1 MNIGINLYSQIYKRI
16 NLKQIESPTWS
27 DKDMDKYF
35 MGEIDLP
42 GNTVS
47 KRLIKADNLSD
58 AHEKIEKC
66 VQRRIQD
73 HDKYKIRYGDRP
85 IGSFTVRPATTEEI
99 LVDDL
104 IDFAG
109 GWEEYN
115 IQGFAEEIV
124 ETVLTTI
131 PKEVLIEELERRNE
145 R

>member
-1 MNIGINLYSQIYKRI
+1 M
-16 NLKQIESPTWS
+16 KQIESPTWS

-42 GNTVS
+42 GNTTS
-47 KRLIKADNLSD
+47 KRLIKANNLSD

-73 HDKYKIRYGDRP
+73 HDRYKIRYGDRP

-104 IDFAG
+104 TDFAG
-109 GWEEYN
+109 GWDEYN
-115 IQGFAEEIV
+115 IQGFAEDII
-124 ETVLTTI
+124 ETVLETL
-131 PKEVLIEELERRNE
+131 PKEILIEELERRKE
-145 R
+145 EEDYY

>member
-1 MNIGINLYSQIYKRI
+1 M
-16 NLKQIESPTWS
+16 KQIESPTWS

-58 AHEKIEKC
+58 AHEKIEKS

-115 IQGFAEEIV
+115 IQWFAEDII
-124 ETVLTTI
+124 ETVLETL
-131 PKEVLIEELERRNE
+131 PKEVLIEELERRKE
-145 R
+145 EEDY

>member
-1 MNIGINLYSQIYKRI
+1 M
-16 NLKQIESPTWS
+16 KQIESPTWS

-42 GNTVS
+42 GNTTS

-58 AHEKIEKC
+58 AHEKMEKY

-73 HDKYKIRYGDRP
+73 HDRYKIHYGDRP

-104 IDFAG
+104 TNFAG
-109 GWEEYN
+109 GWDEYN
-115 IQGFAEEIV
+115 IQGFAEDII
-124 ETVLTTI
+124 ETVLETL
-131 PKEVLIEELERRNE
+131 PKDALIEELERRKE
-145 R
+145 EEDYY

>member
-1 MNIGINLYSQIYKRI
+1 M
-16 NLKQIESPTWS
+16 KQIESPTWS

-42 GNTVS
+42 NGNTS

-73 HDKYKIRYGDRP
+73 HDKYKIHYGDRP
-85 IGSFTVRPATTEEI
+85 IGSFIVRPATTEEI

-104 IDFAG
+104 VDFAG
-109 GWEEYN
+109 GWDEYN
-115 IQGFAEEIV
+115 IQGFAEDII
-124 ETVLTTI
+124 ETVLETL
-131 PKEVLIEELERRNE
+131 PKEALIEELERRKE
-145 R
+145 EEDY

>member
-1 MNIGINLYSQIYKRI
+1 M
-16 NLKQIESPTWS
+16 KQIESPTWS

-104 IDFAG
+104 TDFAS
-109 GWEEYN
+109 GWDEYN
-115 IQGFAEEIV
+115 IQGFAEDII
-124 ETVLTTI
+124 ETVLETL
-131 PKEVLIEELERRNE
+131 PKEVLIEELERRKE
-145 R
+145 EEDYY

>member
-1 MNIGINLYSQIYKRI
+1 M
-16 NLKQIESPTWS
+16 KQIESPTWS

-42 GNTVS
+42 GNTTS

-58 AHEKIEKC
+58 AREKIEKY

-73 HDKYKIRYGDRP
+73 HDRYKIHYGDRP

-104 IDFAG
+104 TDFAG
-109 GWEEYN
+109 GWDEYN
-115 IQGFAEEIV
+115 IQGFAEDII
-124 ETVLTTI
+124 ETVLETL
-131 PKEVLIEELERRNE
+131 PKEVLIEELERRKE
-145 R
+145 KEDY